1 MLNALLG
8 RKIGMTQV
16 FGPNGTVIPV
26 TVIEAGPCFVTQ
38 IKTIGRDG
46 YEAVQIGFEQQSTRK
61 AMRPQL
67 GHLGHS
73 LPLLKA
79 QRKRLQAY
87 QQQQRAKVSPVSTEK
102 PIISETMNG
111 QTPRVDPSSGEG
123 ETSSASTTNK
133 QTPQDEEPE
142 ISLSES
148 ESSRV
153 SAEEEPETTRSGTSE
168 PSPKPDKQ
176 IQKLLKVQQNRQRR
190 PGPVLGPF
198 KVIREVGLQKGFTA
212 DKVQLG
218 TLFDVGLFTDG
229 EAVDIVGT
237 SKGKGFQG
245 VMKRHGF
252 RGGPRTHGQSDRA
265 RAPGSIGSGTTP
277 GRVLKGTR
285 MAGRMGNVRRTAKQ
299 LRIVQADPARNLLV
313 VKGSVPGA
321 NGGLLMIKKH
331 VMR

>member
-16 FGPNGTVIPV
+16 FGPNGIVIPV
-26 TVIEAGPCFVTQ
+26 TVIEAGPCVVTQ
-38 IKTIGRDG
+38 VKTVDHDG
-46 YEAVQIGFEQQSTRK
+46 YEAVQIGFEQQPVRK
-61 AMRPQL
+61 AVRPQL

-79 QRKRLQAY
+79 QRKRLQVY
-87 QQQQRAKVSPVSTEK
+87 QQELRANSSSDSKEEQNAESSVEAKDEQQNE
-102 PIISETMNG
+102 
-111 QTPRVDPSSGEG
+111 
-123 ETSSASTTNK
+123 SASAVTVK
-133 QTPQDEEPE
+133 
-142 ISLSES
+142 
-148 ESSRV
+148 
-153 SAEEEPETTRSGTSE
+153 A
-168 PSPKPDKQ
+168 DKQ
-176 IQKLLKVQQNRQRR
+176 VQKLLKVQHNRQRR
-190 PGPVLGPF
+190 PGPVVGPF
-198 KVIREVGLQKGFTA
+198 RVIREVGLQHGVTT
-212 DKVQLG
+212 DKVELG
-218 TLFDVGLFTDG
+218 SLFDVGLFRDG

-285 MAGRMGNVRRTAKQ
+285 MAGRMGNARITAKKLQ
-299 LRIVQADPARNLLV
+299 VVQADPERNLLL

-321 NGGLLMIKKH
+321 NGGLLVIKKH